1 MTAALAAA
9 LPAQQQPRY
18 VASHLAC
25 AVFEEQ
31 VRTTIRSRSGRA
43 ETSDRA
49 GRDGLLVIR
58 TADADGGLLVEA
70 WYDSLA
76 VWRETAAG
84 TEHAD
89 TDGFVGGRYRG
100 RLQANGR
107 FEAVAHPFVPDD
119 LATLADLRR
128 ALDDF
133 FPPLAPVPLA
143 RGGVWT
149 GPGLEARR
157 LDDGSQGVGAVERFR
172 WTRAGVRDEPVAAG
186 DSLVTVQ
193 QETRERGEFSW
204 SAAHGPVAWERRIRV
219 DARVPERP
227 GVLRA
232 MTSTLE
238 QDVRVTRRTGHPACP
253 AT

>member
-1 MTAALAAA
+1 MMAAVAAA

-18 VASHLAC
+18 AAADLAC
-25 AVFEEQ
+25 AVFKEQ
-31 VRTTIRSRSGRA
+31 VRSTIRSRSGRA
-43 ETSDRA
+43 ETGDRA
-49 GRDGLLVIR
+49 GRDGLLVVR
-58 TADADGGLLVEA
+58 SVDSAGMLLVEA

-100 RLQANGR
+100 RLQPDGR
-107 FEAVAHPFVPDD
+107 FEAVVHPFVPDQ

-133 FPPLAPVPLA
+133 FPPLPPAPLA
-143 RGGVWT
+143 RGSVWT
-149 GPGLEARR
+149 GPALEIRR
-157 LDDGSQGVGAVERFR
+157 LDDAHQGGVAVERFR
-172 WTRAGVRDEPVAAG
+172 WTRAGVREEPVAAG
-186 DSLVTVQ
+186 DSLVTVR
-193 QETRERGEFSW
+193 QETRERGDLSW
-204 SAAHGPVAWERRIRV
+204 SAAHGPLAWERRIRV
-219 DARVPERP
+219 DARVPERQ

-232 MTSTLE
+232 MTSTIE
-238 QDVRVTRRTGHPACP
+238 QEVRVTRRTGHPVCP

>member
-1 MTAALAAA
+1 MTAAVAAA

-18 VASHLAC
+18 TAADLAC

-49 GRDGLLVIR
+49 GRDGLLVVR
-58 TADADGGLLVEA
+58 SADSAGVLLVEA

-100 RLQANGR
+100 RLQPDGR
-107 FEAVAHPFVPDD
+107 FEVFAHPFVPDD

-128 ALDDF
+128 AFDDF

-143 RGGVWT
+143 LGGVWT
-149 GPGLEARR
+149 GPGLEIRR
-157 LDDGSQGVGAVERFR
+157 LDGGRHGALAVERFR
-172 WTRAGVRDEPVAAG
+172 WTRAGAGDEPVTAG
-186 DSLVTVQ
+186 DSLVTVR
-193 QETRERGEFSW
+193 QETRERGELSW

-219 DARVPERP
+219 DARVPERA

-232 MTSTLE
+232 MTSTVE
-238 QDVRVTRRTGHPACP
+238 QDVRVTRQTGHPACP